1 MAPITTA
8 RLATCVVAATFV
20 SAAAATLPT
29 EALADDG
36 SVSVPVAPVT
46 APSLDTGAVLAGEAS
61 AAVEGAMAAVLG
73 ETAQAAAQPTE
84 EAAPADATPPA
95 APSAATP
102 VETVR
107 ALETAPVQA
116 PSEPDTTPVSS
127 DIATGIATTAA
138 PAATSPAGA
147 VQASPTN
154 VNVSVRIGSPGDN
167 GPVTQLNVVAAVGT
181 APSATGSGTSA
192 TPATT
197 TAAPSTTSGGAHAS
211 TPAPQPAAAS
221 SSSAQDDPDTWTW
234 QWNCLSKPDLSVI
247 PVAGSTTGSVPR
259 NWTWIWNCGENPA
272 QYQDATAAQYQP
284 SNTNISIRIS
294 SPGNDGPVSQANVA
308 IAAHVGLPVVATP
321 AGPAV
326 VVPVPVPVAD
336 VVSQAVIPGM
346 TSLPALVAPPE
357 PVWLGGDVSVRSI
370 VETVHD
376 VVDLPYLLPPL
387 AGAGT
392 FRLVERQRR
401 LPALGGRAVPVV
413 GRLAPLGALDLGTLT
428 VADAEA
434 SSADGRSA
442 AAGVSPSR
450 AAKNKKQIRWRA
462 PLPQPMPVPV
472 PSGASFAPAT
482 GGSSSGGGIPVFLA
496 LPFLAAMVDL
506 ARRVTLDRVALPSGH
521 RSRVPEDPG

>member
-1 MAPITTA
+1 
-8 RLATCVVAATFV
+8 V
-20 SAAAATLPT
+20 
-29 EALADDG
+29 
-36 SVSVPVAPVT
+36 
-46 APSLDTGAVLAGEAS
+46 
-61 AAVEGAMAAVLG
+61 
-73 ETAQAAAQPTE
+73 
-84 EAAPADATPPA
+84 
-95 APSAATP
+95 
-102 VETVR
+102 
-107 ALETAPVQA
+107 
-116 PSEPDTTPVSS
+116 
-127 DIATGIATTAA
+127 
-138 PAATSPAGA
+138 
-147 VQASPTN
+147 
-154 VNVSVRIGSPGDN
+154 
-167 GPVTQLNVVAAVGT
+167 
-181 APSATGSGTSA
+181 
-192 TPATT
+192 
-197 TAAPSTTSGGAHAS
+197 
-211 TPAPQPAAAS
+211 
-221 SSSAQDDPDTWTW
+221 
-234 QWNCLSKPDLSVI
+234 
-247 PVAGSTTGSVPR
+247 
-259 NWTWIWNCGENPA
+259 
-272 QYQDATAAQYQP
+272 QYQP

-376 VVDLPYLLPPL
+376 VVDLPSLLPPL
-387 AGAGT
+387 AGTGT
-392 FRLVERQRR
+392 FRLVEPQRR
-401 LPALGGRAVPVV
+401 LPALGGRAVPVI
-413 GRLAPLGALDLGTLT
+413 GRLAPLGALDLGTLS

-462 PLPQPMPVPV
+462 PLPQPMPAPV